1 MDERDFTFTR
11 KVTRSLQEELLAL
24 DEIEALLGELPPE
37 LVEQR
42 DATQRKLD
50 AIDRAVIAARQADEA
65 GRA

>member
-1 MDERDFTFTR
+1 MDERDTTFTR
-11 KVTRSLQEELLAL
+11 KLARALQEELLAL

-50 AIDRAVIAARQADEA
+50 AIDRALIVTTRVDEA
-65 GRA
+65 DGA